1 MTVGAKWSLG
11 LVVLTGSL
19 VSACSG
25 GPTSPTAAQ
34 SSASGLS
41 APVSPLATAATVSN
55 SGADLQVS
63 GSAST
68 GSPNPGAT
76 FTYTFQVK
84 NSGPNPATAPTL
96 TDALPVG
103 TGFVSAAVNGVPGAC
118 SLVDTMVSCNLGDL
132 ASGAQATVAIAVTA
146 PLAAGTFTNTGSV
159 ASSVLD
165 PNGSNNSVTVNAQ
178 VKAPA
183 TDTIKVTKCYT
194 NATVTGGG
202 EMLIKASSS
211 DVAARLFAY
220 RPDGTLIGELQ
231 NGGGSRYGGT
241 VMPYQPYD
249 PLNVTIRS
257 SSGGTITV
265 PTTPFQI

>member
-19 VSACSG
+19 ASACSS
-25 GPTSPTAAQ
+25 GPTSPTAAP

-41 APVSPLATAATVSN
+41 ATASPSATAASA
-55 SGADLQVS
+55 SSGGADMQVS

-84 NSGPNPATAPTL
+84 NSGPNPATASTL

-103 TGFVSAAVNGVPGAC
+103 TGFVSAAANGVPGAC
-118 SLVDTMVSCNLGDL
+118 SIADTVVSCNLGDL
-132 ASGAQATVAIAVTA
+132 ASGGQATVAIAVTA
-146 PLAAGTFTNTGSV
+146 PLAAGAFANTGSA
-159 ASSVLD
+159 ASSVVD
-165 PNGSNNSVTVNAQ
+165 PNAANNAVTVNVQ

-194 NATVTGGG
+194 NATATGGG

-211 DVAARLFAY
+211 DVTARLFAY

-249 PLNVTIRS
+249 PLTVTIRS
-257 SSGGTITV
+257 SSGGAITV